1 MTDRPDPTHDR
12 TEPSPWV
19 LRFSDRIPAGGDV
32 IDIACGAGRHGR
44 LLLEKGHPVTFV
56 DIDTEGLDD
65 LGGRSDVAVIETDL
79 ETEGFWPFAGHAYDG
94 VIVTNYLWRPIL
106 PQIIDLVAPGG
117 LLIYETFAVGNE
129 AFGKPSNPDYLL
141 KPDELLSAIDGKLE
155 VLEFEQV
162 ETETPKPA
170 VVQRIAARNTQA
182 T

>member
-1 MTDRPDPTHDR
+1 MIDRPQPTHGQ

-19 LRFSDRIPAGGDV
+19 LRFSGQIPTGGEV

-56 DIDTEGLDD
+56 DIDTEDLED

-79 ETEGFWPFAGHAYDG
+79 ETEGFWPFTGHAYDG

-106 PQIIDLVAPGG
+106 PQIIDLVAAGG
-117 LLIYETFAVGNE
+117 LLLYETFAVGNE

-141 KPDELLSAIDGKLE
+141 KPDELLNSVEDKLD
-155 VLEFEQV
+155 VVEFEQV
-162 ETETPKPA
+162 EIDVPKPA